1 MNPATGRSS
10 IYVVA
15 GGYLIYL
22 AYGLLK
28 NLIDQEPTTMPLF
41 LQILFIILFTGIGIT
56 LLVFAWKTWKKG
68 RENSDTN
75 PDDPEETDD
84 TATSEKKAGEN

>member
-22 AYGLLK
+22 AYGMLK
-28 NLIDQEPTTMPLF
+28 DLIDKVPTTMPQF

-56 LLVFAWKTWKKG
+56 LLVFAWKVWKKG
-68 RENSDTN
+68 REDQDQN
-75 PDDPEETDD
+75 PVVLEDKNN

>member
-1 MNPATGRSS
+1 MNPATGRLS